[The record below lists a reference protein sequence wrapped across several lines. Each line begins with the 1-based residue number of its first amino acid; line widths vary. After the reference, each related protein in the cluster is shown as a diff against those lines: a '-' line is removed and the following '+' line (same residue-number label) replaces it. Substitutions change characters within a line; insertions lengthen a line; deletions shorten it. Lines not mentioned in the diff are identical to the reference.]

1 MHLCFSCISYLSFG
15 TEIQGETKP
24 QPCQILTK
32 NNTLDRFVGQ
42 IVFAGRGHQVEDFSG
57 MSLYKSAKRGC
68 SMSDMAIW
76 RPFNFTFIAI
86 LLRILIRT
94 LTCMPAFLQA
104 VYIWLP
110 NNTFLSIKT
119 PKRLSS
125 SIGCT
130 IDTGTGSEKRRTL
143 RTSSCTGVNFDHH
156 AEQNHLI

>member
-1 MHLCFSCISYLSFG
+1 
-15 TEIQGETKP
+15 
-24 QPCQILTK
+24 
-32 NNTLDRFVGQ
+32 
-42 IVFAGRGHQVEDFSG
+42 
-57 MSLYKSAKRGC
+57 
-68 SMSDMAIW
+68 MSDRAIW

-104 VYIWLP
+104 VDIWLL

-119 PKRLSS
+119 PKTLSS

-143 RTSSCTGVNFDHH
+143 RKSSCTGVNFDIT
-156 AEQNHLI
+156 LSRII